1 MYHSKR
7 RKPHQQQ
14 KEQRRPSSTPS
25 KMPDNDPCRAN
36 WHLLSDRKKKLII
49 NISEG
54 NVYQVEHLLIKV
66 TESVP
71 QCRCQTTL
79 WSL

>member
-36 WHLLSDRKKKLII
+36 WHLLSDRKK
-49 NISEG
+49 N
-54 NVYQVEHLLIKV
+54 
-66 TESVP
+66 
-71 QCRCQTTL
+71 
-79 WSL
+79 